1 MPQFRI
7 PEYYYGKRYKPQ
19 TRSQGDKT
27 MTRLATADVKS
38 IPAELANYDSELTA
52 KTGCSLRKVA
62 CQAADIQEDLIQ
74 QFLESVRIGVIPITT
89 GKGAI
94 TGFCEAVAGIN
105 SHMGCKSFITQAAD
119 VAGLIEAFGKKA
131 DIIMLA
137 DDHRFIALHA
147 ASRQVVENAVATG
160 KGFVTGLGLM
170 AGDLNK
176 KNVLV
181 IGCGPV
187 GRSASAKLAAMG
199 ARVSVYDINSA
210 RCIDL
215 SEATKQSSNV
225 TIQVIKDL
233 DRALKSHHLIIDAS
247 PAADIIQARHITPD
261 TYICAPGVPVGLDH
275 EARLKIG
282 NRLLHDPLQIGVATM
297 AISAFKFHIQRT

>member
-1 MPQFRI
+1 
-7 PEYYYGKRYKPQ
+7 
-19 TRSQGDKT
+19 
-27 MTRLATADVKS
+27 MTRLATDDVKS

-62 CQAADIQEDLIQ
+62 CQAAGIQEDLIQ
-74 QFLESVRIGVIPITT
+74 KFLESVRIGVIPITA

-94 TGFCEAVAGIN
+94 TGFCEAVTGIV
-105 SHMGCKSFITQAAD
+105 SHMGCKSFITQATD
-119 VAGLIEAFGKKA
+119 VAGLAEAFEKKA
-131 DIIMLA
+131 DVFMLA

-147 ASRQVVENAVATG
+147 ASRQVIENAVATG
-160 KGFVTGLGLM
+160 EGFVTGLGLM

-187 GRSASAKLAAMG
+187 GRSATAKLVAM
-199 ARVSVYDINSA
+199 RVHVSVYDIDST
-210 RCIDL
+210 RSIDL
-215 SEATKQSSNV
+215 SETAKQSSNV
-225 TIQVIKDL
+225 TLQVIKDL
-233 DRALKSHHLIIDAS
+233 DQALKRHELIIDAS
-247 PAADIIQARHITPD
+247 PAADLIQARHITPN
-261 TYICAPGVPVGLDH
+261 TYISAPGVPVGLDQ

-297 AISAFKFHIQRT
+297 VISAFKLHIQHIGNT